1 MRLGREERRLKSNGG
16 GHRAEIR
23 WERVAGSCL
32 QVGLD
37 VARGQQGTLRYLG
50 KVPHHLSQILVG
62 LGSDH
67 LEILCASVELY
78 KCP

>member
-1 MRLGREERRLKSNGG
+1 MLRSTGG
-16 GHRAEIR
+16 GHGAEIR

-37 VARGQQGTLRYLG
+37 VARGQQETLSYLG
-50 KVPHHLSQILVG
+50 KVHHHVSQILAG
-62 LGSDH
+62 LGLDH